1 MGARQAS
8 NHLLPVKTL
17 FLAVIVIALIPA
29 SVVAWIRLNYTDS
42 QIVSRAQL
50 IITGHIKPDTLTL
63 VDHKTGTS
71 WEHHG
76 VLIVIEVLKGHAAEK
91 EIPIITHYGL
101 EPVVGGEAE
110 TKHLIMHRRSFEP
123 DYPKDVVEIFD
134 TGNDSSSIAKHI
146 NRKHAHGVSKCRDC
160 GALVPWQECEGH
172 KCKIEKDM
180 GKANDGEEG
189 PEKKRARVN

>member
-1 MGARQAS
+1 MCPLREECSSTRKA
-8 NHLLPVKTL
+8 
-17 FLAVIVIALIPA
+17 
-29 SVVAWIRLNYTDS
+29 
-42 QIVSRAQL
+42 
-50 IITGHIKPDTLTL
+50 
-63 VDHKTGTS
+63 
-71 WEHHG
+71 
-76 VLIVIEVLKGHAAEK
+76 
-91 EIPIITHYGL
+91 
-101 EPVVGGEAE
+101 EAE
-110 TKHLIMHRRSFEP
+110 GR
-123 DYPKDVVEIFD
+123 IFD